1 MFMEEK
7 LQHEMASEPSLLLA
21 SHRESRNRIREM
33 TIGNHIFF
41 ARRILHSSQVFQS
54 NIINEATPKLLN
66 KTPLNVKYIMLL
78 PICSSV
84 VVVTD
89 SAPTPL
95 SQPSHQL
102 RYLQLQYTS
111 ALKCPILPLGTTF
124 NLDDKVDNETNLR
137 QINTCIQ

>member
-1 MFMEEK
+1 MFMEK
-7 LQHEMASEPSLLLA
+7 QLQHEMASEPSLLLA
-21 SHRESRNRIREM
+21 SHRKSRNRIREM
-33 TIGNHIFF
+33 TIGNHIFSRDGF
-41 ARRILHSSQVFQS
+41 SIPHKYFSLILSMSPS
-54 NIINEATPKLLN
+54 KLLN

-89 SAPTPL
+89 SAPAPL

-102 RYLQLQYTS
+102 RELQYTS

-137 QINTCIQ
+137 QINTCIH